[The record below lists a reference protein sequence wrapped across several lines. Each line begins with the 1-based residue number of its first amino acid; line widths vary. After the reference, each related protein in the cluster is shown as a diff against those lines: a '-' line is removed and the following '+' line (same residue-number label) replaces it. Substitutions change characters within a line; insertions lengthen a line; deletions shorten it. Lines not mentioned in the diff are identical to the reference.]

1 MDIDFNCIREK
12 SFQLLK
18 ELIIESAQ
26 GAGEQIASEIK
37 LAEELYCQ
45 INGYDIEEYNRLYQ
59 EMIDILNELF
69 PPRGYSTSKEWKV
82 YRIHLS
88 TLIDNIDKE
97 LAEGQV

>member
-1 MDIDFNCIREK
+1 MDIDFNHIKEK

-45 INGYDIEEYNRLYQ
+45 INGYDIEEYDRLYQ

-69 PPRGYSTSKEWKV
+69 PRGYSTSKEWKV

-97 LAEGQV
+97 LAGTQV

>member
-26 GAGEQIASEIK
+26 GAGGQIASEIK

-45 INGYDIEEYNRLYQ
+45 INGYNIEEYNRLYQ

-69 PPRGYSTSKEWKV
+69 PRGTKEWKI

-97 LAEGQV
+97 LADGQV